1 MSELQFIEQTLAR
14 AASRR
19 RKERALRGLWLG
31 LLVGASLWLV
41 AIAVYKVHDFPLW
54 VLAATAGCAVAS
66 VLAGLVIG
74 GWRSNSVAETA
85 RWVDGRQH
93 LQERLSSALE
103 MARAG
108 GSESWRQLLVTDA
121 ASHAKGLDPRGLV
134 QFRLPKATKW
144 ALIVLALS
152 AGLGFVPEYRS
163 PAYKKKMA
171 EQKVI
176 ADAGRHLVELTKRS
190 LESRTPA
197 LESTQ
202 KTMEAVQD
210 LGEQLMKKAMT
221 RDEALKDLAKMTD
234 KLKDDMKEFGK
245 DPALKRME
253 QAARA
258 NRNDNSSDPE
268 ALQKQIDDA
277 QKKVGA
283 NSPDKMEDM
292 KNEMAKIEK
301 AAQAAMSKD
310 GKMSEADK
318 EKLSQSLAT
327 LSKQAQ
333 DLGMQVPNL
342 DQAIEALAANQT
354 DMFLKDLQASMTD
367 LEKMRDMAKDLQ
379 RMQAEMEKIG
389 KDLGEQLDKGQA
401 QAAQATLKKMID
413 QLKSSNLSSE
423 QLDKMMSEVSKA
435 IDPASRYGKV
445 ADFLKQGA
453 QQMKDGQ
460 KPGAAQSLADASKEL
475 DKLMQQMGDAQAML
489 AELDALNKASQCV
502 GTCQGWGMC
511 QGDKIGW
518 KPGGKPGKG
527 VGTWADENSW
537 GYNGQQSG
545 LWDNSGVN
553 RPDMEGKGITDRGDP
568 ELNDALKPTKVKG
581 SFSPGGQMPSI
592 TLKGV
597 SIKGESKVELEA
609 AAVAAQADAQAALSQ
624 DKVPRAYQG
633 AVRDYFDDLK
643 K

>member
-1 MSELQFIEQTLAR
+1 MSEIQFIEATLAR

-19 RKERALRGLWLG
+19 RKERAFRGFWFG
-31 LLVGASLWLV
+31 LLVGASIWLLAL
-41 AIAVYKVHDFPLW
+41 AIFKLRPIPESTLII
-54 VLAATAGCAVAS
+54 AAGLGFLS
-66 VLAGLVIG
+66 VLIGVAIG
-74 GWRSNSVAETA
+74 GWRRNSVSETA

-103 MARAG
+103 LSKAG

-134 QFRLPKATKW
+134 QFRLPKTSQW
-144 ALIVLALS
+144 SLIILALA

-163 PAYKKKMA
+163 DAYKKQA
-171 EQKVI
+171 ADQKVI
-176 ADAGRHLVELTKRS
+176 ADAGHHLVELTKRN
-190 LESRTPA
+190 LEARPPA
-197 LESTQ
+197 LETTTKS
-202 KTMEAVQD
+202 MEEVKD
-210 LGEQLMKKAMT
+210 LGEMLKQKVMT
-221 RDEALKDLAKMTD
+221 RDQALKDIAKMTD

-258 NRNDNSSDPE
+258 NRNDNNSDPE
-268 ALQKQIDDA
+268 ALQKQIEDA

-283 NSPDKMEDM
+283 NSPDKMEDL

-310 GKMSEADK
+310 GSMSEADK
-318 EKLSQSLAT
+318 EKLSQSMAT
-327 LSKQAQ
+327 LAKKAQ
-333 DLGMQVPNL
+333 DMGMQVPNL
-342 DQAIEALAANQT
+342 DQAIQALASNQT
-354 DMFLKDLQASMTD
+354 DMFLKDLQAQVQD

-379 RMQAEMEKIG
+379 RMQAEMEKMG

-401 QAAQATLKKMID
+401 QAAQSTLKKMMD
-413 QLKSSNLSSE
+413 QLKSSNLSKE

-435 IDPASRYGKV
+435 VDPAGHYGKV
-445 ADFLKQGA
+445 ADYLKQGT
-453 QQMKDGQ
+453 QQMKAGQ
-460 KPGAAQSLADASKEL
+460 KADAAQSLADASKEL
-475 DKLMQQMGDAQAML
+475 DKLMQQMGDAQAMM
-489 AELDALNKASQCV
+489 AELAALEKAGQCV
-502 GTCQGWGMC
+502 GTCQGWAMC
-511 QGDKIGW
+511 QSDKVGW

-545 LWDNSGVN
+545 LWDNSGVD
-553 RPDMEGKGITDRGDP
+553 RPDMDGKGITDRGDG
-568 ELNDALKPTKVKG
+568 ELSDALSPTKVKG
-581 SFSPGGQMPSI
+581 QFSPGGQMPSI

-597 SIKGESKVELEA
+597 SIKGESKVAQEA
-609 AAVAAQADAQAALSQ
+609 ATVAAQNDAQAALNQ
-624 DKVPRAYQG
+624 DKVARPYQG
-633 AVRDYFDDLK
+633 AVRDYFDEK